1 MAAGVEDRAAPPE
14 GAVPRNLG
22 QKISFGA
29 VGVLVGV
36 ALLMQAYRACTAG
49 PEIRATTSAPALE
62 APAVRTAAD
71 AEREV
76 TSAAEEARL
85 RAARAEQELA
95 RRSRELAVRQR
106 QSASAS
112 ELEAF
117 ATHEDVRKAR
127 LALLVQEVARG
138 ARALQSAPLAQSFR
152 RPQEAAP
159 APATGTVPAAPP
171 GEAPPDGMSEL
182 ERELTRETIS
192 ALRAQSAATRGET
205 PPDEAAPDE
214 AGPRE
219 PAPVIATGPDDPPGW
234 ERIYEGEFLE
244 AVLETQLSGELT
256 GPASAM
262 VAVDYYS
269 RDRRVVLVPQGATV
283 LGSAGRAGGAYAG
296 AMALSFHRL
305 IFPDGKW
312 VRLPFTGLNQVG
324 SAGVKD
330 QVNRHYAQLFGAAAA
345 VGVLS
350 GLAYGSDPGGF
361 TGGAGGIYAGGPRAQ
376 LGRSTANVGM
386 RILERFLNRPPT
398 ITIRAGHR
406 LRVWF
411 TSDVLVPRPDDS

>member
-1 MAAGVEDRAAPPE
+1 MAPGIEDRAAPPE

-29 VGVLVGV
+29 VGVLLGV

-49 PEIRATTSAPALE
+49 PEIRATTAAPALE
-62 APAVRTAAD
+62 APAVRAAAD

-76 TSAAEEARL
+76 ASAAEEARL
-85 RAARAEQELA
+85 RSARAEQELA
-95 RRSRELAVRQR
+95 RRSRELAARQR
-106 QSASAS
+106 RSASAS

-117 ATHEDVRKAR
+117 ATHEEVRKAR
-127 LALLVQEVARG
+127 LALLVQEVTRG

-152 RPQEAAP
+152 RPEAP
-159 APATGTVPAAPP
+159 AEPPPAPP
-171 GEAPPDGMSEL
+171 APPAPRPAGMSEL
-182 ERELTRETIS
+182 EQELTRETIA
-192 ALRAQSAATRGET
+192 ALRAQSAAARGET
-205 PPDEAAPDE
+205 PPGEPPPE
-214 AGPRE
+214 ERPGPPRE

-256 GPASAM
+256 GPVSAM
-262 VAVDYYS
+262 VAVDYHS
-269 RDRRVVLVPQGATV
+269 RDRRAVLVPQGATA
-283 LGSAGRAGGAYAG
+283 LGSASRAGGAYAG
-296 AMALSFHRL
+296 AMAISFHRL

-361 TGGAGGIYAGGPRAQ
+361 SATAGGIYAGGPRAQ
-376 LGRSTANVGM
+376 LGRSTAGVGM

-411 TSDVLVPRPDDS
+411 TSDVLVPRPADR